1 MKTILV
7 SGAGSGIGR
16 STAVHLAQAGHQI
29 ILLGRN
35 REKLEETLSFLP
47 SHQHEILLADI
58 TDRKSLMAAS
68 LSMAATKLDAIVAC
82 SGIGGINQWGDND
95 RWDEIIATNLTGT
108 YNFVQTFYPFLQRS
122 KEPYKQVLLI
132 ASAMSRIAIPGYQ
145 ALSASKAGLLG
156 LMRVWASQWAPE
168 NILVNAINP
177 GWVNTAM
184 SDEAIH
190 SIATYAGV
198 DKEAALAIAMQN
210 VPLKKVS
217 EPEEIAELI
226 DYMLKQRS
234 MTGEVVDINGGLFMN
249 S

>member
-1 MKTILV
+1 MKTILI

-16 STAVHLAQAGHQI
+16 RTAIHLSQAGHQV

-35 REKLEETLSFLP
+35 LEKLEKTLALLP
-47 SHQHEILLADI
+47 PQKHEILLADI
-58 TDRKSLMAAS
+58 KDRQS
-68 LSMAATKLDAIVAC
+68 LSTAAMAMKASKLDAIVAC
-82 SGIGGINQWGDND
+82 SGIGGVNQWGDED

-108 YNFVQTFYPFLQRS
+108 YNFVHTFFPFLQRS
-122 KEPYKQVLLI
+122 NEQYKQVLLI
-132 ASAMSRIAIPGYQ
+132 ASAMSRISIPGYQ

-156 LMRVWASQWAPE
+156 LMRVWAGQWAGE

-184 SDEAIH
+184 SDAAIH

-198 DKEAALAIAMQN
+198 DKEAALAIALQN